1 MPKVWWFVFAYNAKY
16 DKKCFFKRQVGTQPG
31 WHLVTNKCIQ
41 KWKRNAT
48 KHMNQPKLLYLK
60 CKWFTCFVPHS
71 FTIILKLG
79 LKSLVVIEEWNCSQ
93 MWCLVLLLV
102 ESTWIIISMHN
113 HLASLRTHFSVAKC
127 SNGNLPLIEA
137 STIAFELHWD
147 KNNGV
152 YVSLFHKRNSQLLKT
167 PFTAWIIVKLL
178 WC

>member
-1 MPKVWWFVFAYNAKY
+1 M
-16 DKKCFFKRQVGTQPG
+16 
-31 WHLVTNKCIQ
+31 HS

-71 FTIILKLG
+71 FTIFKTWVKIISG
-79 LKSLVVIEEWNCSQ
+79 HWRVNCSQ

-127 SNGNLPLIEA
+127 SNGNLRWLRHLQLHLNCTGIKIMVFMYHC
-137 STIAFELHWD
+137 STKEIPVVKNALHSL
-147 KNNGV
+147 NNCQTV
-152 YVSLFHKRNSQLLKT
+152 MVLTL
-167 PFTAWIIVKLL
+167 
-178 WC
+178 

>member
-127 SNGNLPLIEA
+127 SNCRWLRHLQLHLNCTGIKIMVFMYHC
-137 STIAFELHWD
+137 STKEIP
-147 KNNGV
+147 
-152 YVSLFHKRNSQLLKT
+152 S
-167 PFTAWIIVKLL
+167 
-178 WC
+178 C

>member
-31 WHLVTNKCIQ
+31 WHLVTNKCFQ

-60 CKWFTCFVPHS
+60 CKWFNCFVPHS
-71 FTIILKLG
+71 FTILKLG
-79 LKSLVVIEEWNCSQ
+79 LKWLVVIEEWNCSQ

-152 YVSLFHKRNSQLLKT
+152 YVSLFHKRNSQLLKM